1 MTPDADSVEWLDTAA
16 GERVRWVGRPGL
28 TPIIPFV
35 VIAIGVS
42 LFGVLLAAA
51 LGPADGPGPI
61 GFVLIGFAIGIG
73 LFVVGWRL
81 VQRRNVAYAI
91 TTGAVYERTGT
102 SAATDV
108 SGISLAAIESASVDQ
123 SVLARF
129 VDRGDVR
136 MYAPT
141 AERTSLTL
149 DGVSRP
155 NDVHALLIERNDRR
169 DTSDTDRDAADA
181 DSAPPDAGS
190 ATLDGDSATPD
201 VGSGVEGSSVDGTD
215 RGSDGSDGGNGDR
228 FIWGPSSNEDGGRDE
243 SGDEDENER
252 RGASDT
258 DTIGV
263 DIDDGGDTSDRT

>member
-16 GERVRWVGRPGL
+16 EERVRWVGRPGL

-91 TTGAVYERTGT
+91 TTGAVYEKTGT

-136 MYAPT
+136 LYAPT

-155 NDVHALLIERNDRR
+155 NDVHTLLIERNDRR

-181 DSAPPDAGS
+181 DS

-215 RGSDGSDGGNGDR
+215 RGSDGSDGRNGDR